1 MQAPTSH
8 EPAIVPRAGW
18 YAVPAPAWHAEHDIA
33 MRRERLPFRIR
44 VARRQADLRRVAQ
57 LRYDA
62 YARHLPAALTQG
74 LLQVD
79 PLDLAPGVAV
89 LMAESRADGEL
100 LGTLRIQTNEHRPL
114 ALQQSFELPA
124 WMAGARCAEVTRLAV
139 TQRADSR
146 LVKTVMLK
154 AAYCWCERA
163 GVRYVLVTARSPLD
177 RQYARLMFRDVDPAK
192 GFVPL
197 EHVFGLPHRVMYC
210 DIATARFE
218 GAGHPLYDFWFNTDH
233 PDIELDAGDGGT
245 VG

>member
-1 MQAPTSH
+1 MGRVAHP
-8 EPAIVPRAGW
+8 
-18 YAVPAPAWHAEHDIA
+18 
-33 MRRERLPFRIR
+33 RERTAAPPERPDTRTGEARLRPSLTVGLFPTASIEISPIIR
-44 VARRQADLRRVAQ
+44 LEKSYLCNFQCTHCSAEYYMD
-57 LRYDA
+57 
-62 YARHLPAALTQG
+62 RHLEK
-74 LLQVD
+74 
-79 PLDLAPGVAV
+79 V
-89 LMAESRADGEL
+89 LK
-100 LGTLRIQTNEHRPL
+100 TNEHRPL